1 MSLRRRLKIGLTIM
15 EEKVCF
21 EFLQVAVGNREL
33 LSVSVTDADWHR
45 LFEFCKKQALIGVGF
60 TAVEKLHAMGVV
72 CPAALRM
79 QWMALAL
86 QIETRNALLNEQCRQ
101 LTDRYKHDG
110 FSTCILKGQGNC
122 INYPEDLRKRRQ
134 CGDIDLWMA
143 PLCGISVAVQTGSN
157 DVEYAVYNGYRAVR
171 EYVRMQHRIDGYFEK
186 PVVRYHHI
194 EAPKMDGTEVEVH
207 FRPCYA
213 HSPLR
218 NWRMQR
224 WFEEHTDVCMK
235 NKTHMGFAVPTASV
249 NVVYQMCHLFSHYF
263 DEGLGLRQLMDYY
276 FALSVWHDDV
286 MECKDLQSQG
296 MWSEGLGTAV
306 MSKEEVMAVLRSFGM
321 KKFASAV
328 MYVLHEVFAIP
339 TNYYICEPNEK
350 EGRKLLEEIMKGGN
364 FGQYDERGKELK
376 NGGMVKHGV
385 WKLKRVMRLVRS
397 YPEEALWEP
406 VFRVWHLGW
415 RMIHY

>member
-1 MSLRRRLKIGLTIM
+1 MNEYLS
-15 EEKVCF
+15 F
-21 EFLQVAVGNREL
+21 ELFQVAIGNRES
-33 LSVSVTDADWHR
+33 LSVGISEDDWLR

-79 QWMALAL
+79 QWMVLAL
-86 QIETRNALLNEQCRQ
+86 QIEKRNALLNEQCRQ

-122 INYPEDLRKRRQ
+122 INYPENLRKRRQ
-134 CGDIDLWMA
+134 CGDIDVWAA
-143 PLCGISVAVQTGSN
+143 PICDISVAVQTGRN
-157 DVEYAVYNGYRAVR
+157 DVEYATYKGFRAVR
-171 EYVRMQHRIDGYFEK
+171 EYVRMQHRIDGYFEI

-224 WFEEHTDVCMK
+224 WFEEHADVCMK

-276 FALSVWHDDV
+276 FALRVWYNDV

-296 MWSEGLGTAV
+296 MWSEGLGTPV
-306 MSKEEVMAVLRSFGM
+306 MSPSEVMAVLRSFGM
-321 KKFASAV
+321 GKFAGAV
-328 MYVLHEVFAIP
+328 MFVLQEVFAMSALC
-339 TNYYICEPNEK
+339 YICEPNEK
-350 EGRKLLEEIMKGGN
+350 EGRKLLAEIMKGGN
-364 FGQYDERGKELK
+364 FGQYDTRDAALRK
-376 NGGMVKHGV
+376 GGMVKHGV

-415 RMIHY
+415 RLIH

>member
-1 MSLRRRLKIGLTIM
+1 MDKFS
-15 EEKVCF
+15 F
-21 EFLQVAVGNREL
+21 EFLQVAVGNSKS
-33 LSVSVTDADWHR
+33 LSVSVTDADWLR

-72 CPAALRM
+72 CPATIRM
-79 QWMALAL
+79 QWMALTL
-86 QIETRNALLNEQCRQ
+86 QIEKRNALLNEQCSQ
-101 LTDRYKHDG
+101 LARRYEHDG
-110 FSTCILKGQGNC
+110 LETCILKGQGNC
-122 INYPEDLRKRRQ
+122 LNYPEGLRNRRQ
-134 CGDIDLWMA
+134 CGDIDIWTVCKHDI
-143 PLCGISVAVQTGSN
+143 PIAVQTGK
-157 DVEYAVYNGYRAVR
+157 DKAEYVEYHGRKAVI
-171 EYVRMQHRIDGYFEK
+171 EYVRMLHRLEGSNVS
-186 PVVRYHHI
+186 PVIRYHHI
-194 EAPKMDGTEVEVH
+194 EAPKIDGTEVEVH

-276 FALSVWHDDV
+276 FVLRVWHNDV
-286 MECKDLQSQG
+286 MERKDLQTQG
-296 MWSEGLGTAV
+296 MWSEGMGTPV
-306 MSKEEVMAVLRSFGM
+306 MSKEEVMAVIRSFGM
-321 KKFASAV
+321 AKFASAV
-328 MYVLHEVFAIP
+328 MFVLFEVFDMLP
-339 TNYYICEPNEK
+339 HYYICEPNEK

-364 FGQYDERGKELK
+364 FGQYDTRNAALK
-376 NGGMVKHGV
+376 KGGMMKHGI

-415 RMIHY
+415 RKVNG